1 MINDASLVMIPSG
14 YKDGKLYSVKP
25 TDGSGDF
32 TFSRGSNL
40 AATRVNSEG
49 LIEKGRENLLLQS
62 NTFSTTWIKSNVSVT
77 SGQSGYDGSN
87 DAWQLSVS
95 SSSYYM
101 KQNLVTSNVQTF
113 SVYAKAGTLNWL
125 ILGMGGGTFT
135 QASFDLQNGV
145 LGTTTNAIG
154 SSVESIG
161 NGWYKC
167 SLIINKTTT
176 NRIIYPAIDDGDLS
190 ASSGYIYI
198 QDAQTEA
205 GLVATDYIE
214 TTTTTAQAGILE
226 DMPRLDYSGGSCPS
240 LLLEPQ
246 RSNLFDFS
254 EYFEGSYWGKTQQGS
269 GSVPVVTGNYAISP
283 EGVQNATRV
292 QFDAVGSTSSDRSGL
307 VRDFAFTSGTTY
319 SISCWV
325 KATSGNNELVQFR
338 VAGAQ
343 VGGEQT
349 ATDEWQLFTAT
360 HTATVST
367 TDNFGMQVRGNN
379 TTNESD
385 ILIYGM
391 QLEQASYPT
400 SYIPTYG
407 ASVTRSEDS
416 CYKTGI
422 SSLIGQT
429 EGVVFVEFDQNLIG
443 QSATRRIFA
452 LNDGTTSNRITAYIS
467 STNKIDFYVRNSG
480 GDLFYANSTSPIG
493 NEKGVHK
500 IACAYKDEDYAVY
513 MDGDLIISGTGTAG
527 TIPACSR
534 FDLGQQI
541 GANDLYEPIN
551 QALLF
556 PTRLTNDE
564 LASLT
569 TI

>member
-226 DMPRLDYSGGSCPS
+226 DMPRLNYGTCPS

-246 RSNLFDFS
+246 RTNLVTNS
-254 EYFEGSYWGKTQQGS
+254 EYLNGATKVNCTIEQNST
-269 GSVPVVTGNYAISP
+269 ISP
-283 EGVQNATRV
+283 DGFVNAFKV
-292 QFDAVGSTSSDRSGL
+292 SSTADYSQLRNNYSLSSS
-307 VRDFAFTSGTTY
+307 TTY
-319 SISCWV
+319 
-325 KATSGNNELVQFR
+325 
-338 VAGAQ
+338 
-343 VGGEQT
+343 
-349 ATDEWQLFTAT
+349 
-360 HTATVST
+360 TVS
-367 TDNFGMQVRGNN
+367 F
-379 TTNESD
+379 
-385 ILIYGM
+385 
-391 QLEQASYPT
+391 
-400 SYIPTYG
+400 
-407 ASVTRSEDS
+407 RSPS
-416 CYKTGI
+416 
-422 SSLIGQT
+422 
-429 EGVVFVEFDQNLIG
+429 
-443 QSATRRIFA
+443 
-452 LNDGTTSNRITAYIS
+452 
-467 STNKIDFYVRNSG
+467 
-480 GDLFYANSTSPIG
+480 
-493 NEKGVHK
+493 
-500 IACAYKDEDYAVY
+500 
-513 MDGDLIISGTGTAG
+513 
-527 TIPACSR
+527 
-534 FDLGQQI
+534 
-541 GANDLYEPIN
+541 
-551 QALLF
+551 
-556 PTRLTNDE
+556 
-564 LASLT
+564 
-569 TI
+569 